1 MNFIYCFTNLINQKK
16 YIGSSCSINPQRRY
30 SQHLYWVN
38 HPDTKKGQ
46 YPLYCAIRKYGL
58 ENFSYTVLEYISND
72 ISEIQVREIE
82 KDYLLKYNT
91 LVPNGYNQTLDTQHP
106 LNDPMTYQK
115 MKETKRNNAKQVAEI
130 DDNNQIKEI
139 WRSIA
144 DCAEQTGYNEK
155 HIADCCRGER
165 KTTGNKRFCW
175 INENQ
180 ELLIPIY
187 QRNQYKGK
195 EGTTQ
200 IQSSSRKVAKINK
213 IDNNIIAVYDTVALA
228 ARENN
233 CDSSAIVKV
242 CKGTRNTC
250 GGFKW
255 RYIDE

>member
-1 MNFIYCFTNLINQKK
+1 MNFIYCFTNLINKK
-16 YIGSSCSINPQRRY
+16 QYIGSSCSINPQRRY
-30 SQHLYWVN
+30 NQHLYWVN

-58 ENFSYTVLEYISND
+58 ENFSYTVLEYISDD

-82 KDYLLKYNT
+82 KEYLLKYNT

-106 LNDPMTYQK
+106 LNNPMTYQK

-155 HIADCCRGER
+155 HIADCCRGKR

-200 IQSSSRKVAKINK
+200 IQSSSRKVAKIDK
-213 IDNNIIAVYDTVALA
+213 IDNNIIAIYDTVALA

>member
-30 SQHLYWVN
+30 AQHLYWVN

-58 ENFSYTVLEYISND
+58 ENFSYTILEYISDN
-72 ISEIQVREIE
+72 ISEVQVREIE
-82 KDYLLKYNT
+82 KEYLLKYNT
-91 LVPNGYNQTLDTQHP
+91 LIPNGYNQTLDTQHP
-106 LNDPMTYQK
+106 LNDPITYQK
-115 MKETKRNNAKQVAEI
+115 MKETKRNNAKQVAWI

-139 WRSIA
+139 WRSII

-165 KTTGNKRFCW
+165 KTTSNKRFCW

-180 ELLIPIY
+180 ELLIPTY

-213 IDNNIIAVYDTVALA
+213 IDNNIIAIYDTVALA